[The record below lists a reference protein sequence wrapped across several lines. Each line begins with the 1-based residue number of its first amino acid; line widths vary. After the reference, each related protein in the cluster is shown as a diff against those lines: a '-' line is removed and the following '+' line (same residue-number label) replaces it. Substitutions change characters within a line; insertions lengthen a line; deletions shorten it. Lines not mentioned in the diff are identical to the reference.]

1 MEEFVRTR
9 FYDLPEDADIQ
20 AAFEEFETERQKA
33 EIEEFAYENGV
44 EYQMVND
51 ILVEYMFNGRIS
63 EEAIRKR
70 LEAYK
75 LGILKITVLTE
86 KIQDFIEHTH
96 IKYKAEGE

>member
-1 MEEFVRTR
+1 
-9 FYDLPEDADIQ
+9 
-20 AAFEEFETERQKA
+20 
-33 EIEEFAYENGV
+33 
-44 EYQMVND
+44 MVND